1 MITSSEQQ
9 SEVPSASKS
18 DGSGPPAS
26 AWGPFRYLVFTV
38 LWTATVVS
46 NVGTWMSNAASGWLM
61 TSLDPAPLTI
71 SLVQVATA
79 LPMVL
84 FALPA
89 GALADILDR
98 RRLLIVVQFM
108 MAMAA
113 TLLAVLVLIGAMTPW
128 LLLAFT
134 FVAGIGA
141 AMVAPAWQAV
151 VPQLVPRSDL
161 QAAVVLNSVGINISR
176 TIGPALAGLL
186 IAAFGVASP
195 FFLNA
200 ASFVGVIL
208 ALLWWPASRPA
219 TGTLP
224 AERFGNAIRTGFRYA
239 RESRPLR
246 ATLARSGS
254 FFLFASA
261 YWALLP
267 LIARDL
273 VSGGPGFYGI
283 LLGTIGA
290 GAVIGAFALPRL
302 RAWLGADRLTAV
314 GAVGTALALILFALA
329 RDSVTALV
337 ASFVSGVTWIAVLS
351 SLNVSAQAALP
362 DWVRA
367 RGLAVFVTVMFA
379 AMTLGSII
387 WGQVAEM
394 FDVPIALQA
403 SAAGAL
409 VAVALTWRWKL
420 QTGAGIDLAP
430 SMHWPA
436 PIVAGDVTLERG
448 PVMVTIEYRIDP
460 EQTSVFVAT
469 MNELASERRRDGAY
483 AWSLFEDAT
492 EPGHW
497 LEFFLVESWAEHLRQ
512 HERVTKSAGDIQE
525 RVKALQRGDAQ
536 PAAVHWLAPSSTPED
551 PGR

>member
-1 MITSSEQQ
+1 MTTSSEQQ
-9 SEVPSASKS
+9 GKVPSASKS
-18 DGSGPPAS
+18 GVSGQHAS
-26 AWGPFRYLVFTV
+26 TWSPFRYLVFTV
-38 LWTATVVS
+38 LWIATVVS

-61 TSLDPAPLTI
+61 TSLDPDPLTI

-89 GALADILDR
+89 GALADVLDR
-98 RRLLIVVQFM
+98 RRLLIVVQLL

-113 TLLAVLVLIGAMTPW
+113 TLLAVLVLVGAMTPW
-128 LLLAFT
+128 LLLAFS
-134 FVAGIGA
+134 FIAGVGA
-141 AMVAPAWQAV
+141 ALVAPAWQAV

-161 QAAVVLNSVGINISR
+161 HAAVALNSVGINISR
-176 TIGPALAGLL
+176 AIGPALAGLIITTL
-186 IAAFGVASP
+186 GMAAP

-200 ASFVGVIL
+200 ASFVCVIL
-208 ALLWWPASRPA
+208 ALLWWSASRPA
-219 TGTLP
+219 IGTLP
-224 AERFGNAIRTGFRYA
+224 AERFGNAIRTGLRYA

-246 ATLARSGS
+246 AALARSAG

-302 RAWLGADRLTAV
+302 RTWLGPDRLTAV
-314 GAVGTALALILFALA
+314 GAVGTALALVLFALA
-329 RDSVTALV
+329 REPVMALA

-351 SLNVSAQAALP
+351 SLNVSAQVALP

-367 RGLAVFVTVMFA
+367 RGLAVFVTVMFG
-379 AMTLGSII
+379 AMTFGSVI
-387 WGQVAEM
+387 WGQVATT
-394 FDVPIALQA
+394 FGVPIALQA

-409 VAVALTWRWKL
+409 VTVALTWRWKL
-420 QTGAGIDLAP
+420 QTGVGIDLAP

-436 PIVAGDVTLERG
+436 PIVAGDVAPERG

-460 EQTSVFVAT
+460 EQTPAFVAT

-492 EPGHW
+492 QPGHW

-512 HERVTKSAGDIQE
+512 HGRVTKSAAGLQE
-525 RVKALQRGDAQ
+525 RVKAFQRGDTQ
-536 PAAVHWLAPSSTPED
+536 PAVVHWLAPSSNPEL
-551 PGR
+551 PAQ